1 MRTATVPTKM
11 ADTSDFRTGMVLEL
25 DGELFEILD
34 FQHVK
39 PGKGQAFVRTKIKNV
54 MTGNVFQRTFRA
66 GEKVQE
72 VRLVRRPYQ
81 FSYEDGDLYYF
92 MDLETYEMTPL
103 SADAIGGGQLQYLQ
117 ENMEVTGLTRDG
129 EILSIELPQFVELE
143 VVDTRP
149 GVKGDTAQGGTK
161 PAELASGAVV
171 QVPLFIDEGDVVRV
185 DRTEDKYLERVSE

>member
-1 MRTATVPTKM
+1 M

-25 DGELFEILD
+25 DDELFEILD

-66 GEKVQE
+66 GEKVEE

-81 FSYEDGDLYYF
+81 FSYEDGSLYYF

-103 SADAIGGGQLQYLQ
+103 AGDTLGEDALEYLE

-129 EILSIELPQFVELE
+129 DILAVELPQFVESE

-171 QVPLFIDEGDVVRV
+171 QVPLFIEEGDVIRV
-185 DRTEDKYLERVSE
+185 DRTENKYLERVSE